1 MNMNIF
7 KPDAGRYMGTHD
19 QWLQQFE
26 TELQTT
32 PVNNGDKT
40 ALIVNALDNI
50 LAPAL
55 GKAKIVKQYKNNNFA
70 EVTAEVKKLS
80 MNQYSFVVK
89 PPAHMSNLPSD
100 MEEYL
105 NYSSH
110 SDIITGLDIQA
121 FDDAQNQ
128 MSEEELEL
136 LRNGTPPPSSLK
148 EDLLPYINA
157 MNKFSG
163 LIRAFFHRPN
173 IRRKVYDERK
183 NLKNNKSRMIKLFNS
198 LIERY
203 SRVVVVRVDLYLK
216 HQLETLMQTY
226 FKAEDCLSKNDFDAF
241 KKCAEQL
248 LENKRHNPVL
258 KQAIGY
264 IFRFEYT
271 PRRGFHLHTFWFFN
285 GNKNQEDISLAQGIE
300 QLWKKVTND
309 QGYAYISNMR
319 KHTYENCFLG
329 TIEYNQ
335 SEKRKWLEDG
345 FDYHCKTSQLFIF
358 SNMKNGRRFQ
368 ISQPLKPQTRGR
380 PRSKLLDLNSITGDE
395 A

>member
-1 MNMNIF
+1 MRIINVN
-7 KPDAGRYMGTHD
+7 AGRHMGTHD

-26 TELQTT
+26 TELQIT
-32 PVNNGDKT
+32 PVNDGYKT
-40 ALIVNALDNI
+40 TFLVNSHDNI
-50 LAPAL
+50 LAPAI
-55 GKAKIVKQYKNNNFA
+55 GKAKLVKQFKKRNFP
-70 EVTAEVKKLS
+70 EVTTETKILSNGRYGFAVKH
-80 MNQYSFVVK
+80 
-89 PPAHMSNLPSD
+89 PAQMSNLPSD
-100 MEEYL
+100 IAEL
-105 NYSSH
+105 INYSTL
-110 SDIITGLDIQA
+110 SDIIKGLDIQA
-121 FDDAQNQ
+121 FDYALSQ
-128 MSEEELEL
+128 MSEDELDL
-136 LRNGTPPPSSLK
+136 LRNGTPLPSSLK
-148 EDLLPYINA
+148 ENLLPYINA
-157 MNKFSG
+157 INKFIG
-163 LIRAFFHRPN
+163 LIRAFFRRPN

-183 NLKNNKSRMIKLFNS
+183 NLKKNKSRMIEMFNS

-203 SRVVVVRVDLYLK
+203 SRVVVVRLDLYLK
-216 HQLETLMQTY
+216 HKPETLLQTC

-241 KKCAEQL
+241 KKCVEQL

-300 QLWKKVTND
+300 KLWKKVTND
-309 QGYAYISNMR
+309 QGYAYICNMR

-335 SEKRKWLEDG
+335 SQKRKWLEEG
-345 FDYHCKTSQLFIF
+345 FEYHCKTSQLFIF

-380 PRSKLLDLNSITGDE
+380 PRKNHLELNAFAGDE

>member
-80 MNQYSFVVK
+80 MNQYTFVVK

-136 LRNGTPPPSSLK
+136 LRNGTPPPSNLK

-241 KKCAEQL
+241 KKCVEQL

-300 QLWKKVTND
+300 QLWKKVTD
-309 QGYAYISNMR
+309 EQGCYS
-319 KHTYENCFLG
+319 
-329 TIEYNQ
+329 
-335 SEKRKWLEDG
+335 
-345 FDYHCKTSQLFIF
+345 
-358 SNMKNGRRFQ
+358 
-368 ISQPLKPQTRGR
+368 
-380 PRSKLLDLNSITGDE
+380 
-395 A
+395 

>member
-1 MNMNIF
+1 MNMRIINVN
-7 KPDAGRYMGTHD
+7 AGRHMGTHD

-32 PVNNGDKT
+32 PVNDGSKT
-40 ALIVNALDNI
+40 TFVVHSVDNI
-50 LAPAL
+50 IAPAL
-55 GKAKIVKQYKNNNFA
+55 GKAKLVNQLKKYNYA
-70 EVTAEVKKLS
+70 EVTAELKRLS
-80 MNQYSFVVK
+80 MDQYVFVVK
-89 PPAHMSNLPSD
+89 YPAHMSNLASD
-100 MEEYL
+100 TVEL
-105 NYSSH
+105 INFSTH
-110 SDIITGLDIQA
+110 SDIINGLDIQA
-121 FDDAQNQ
+121 FDDALSQ
-128 MSEEELEL
+128 MSEDELEL
-136 LRNGTPPPSSLK
+136 LRNGTPAPSSLK
-148 EDLLPYINA
+148 QNLLPYVNA
-157 MNKFSG
+157 MNKFTG
-163 LIRAFFHRPN
+163 LIRAFFRHPN

-203 SRVVVVRVDLYLK
+203 SRVVVVRLDLYLK
-216 HQLETLMQTY
+216 HQLETLMQTC

-241 KKCAEQL
+241 KKCVEQL

-309 QGYAYISNMR
+309 QGYAYICNMR

-335 SEKRKWLEDG
+335 AQKRKWLEDG

-380 PRSKLLDLNSITGDE
+380 PRKKQLDHNAFTGDE

>member
-1 MNMNIF
+1 
-7 KPDAGRYMGTHD
+7 
-19 QWLQQFE
+19 
-26 TELQTT
+26 
-32 PVNNGDKT
+32 
-40 ALIVNALDNI
+40 
-50 LAPAL
+50 
-55 GKAKIVKQYKNNNFA
+55 
-70 EVTAEVKKLS
+70 
-80 MNQYSFVVK
+80 
-89 PPAHMSNLPSD
+89 
-100 MEEYL
+100 
-105 NYSSH
+105 
-110 SDIITGLDIQA
+110 
-121 FDDAQNQ
+121 
-128 MSEEELEL
+128 MSEDELDL
-136 LRNGTPPPSSLK
+136 LRNGTPLPSSLK
-148 EDLLPYINA
+148 ENLLPYINA
-157 MNKFSG
+157 INKFIG
-163 LIRAFFHRPN
+163 LIRAFFRRPN

-183 NLKNNKSRMIKLFNS
+183 NLKKNKSRMIEMFNS

-203 SRVVVVRVDLYLK
+203 SRVVVVRLDLYLK
-216 HQLETLMQTY
+216 HKPETLLQTC

-241 KKCAEQL
+241 KKCVEQL

-300 QLWKKVTND
+300 KLWKKVTND
-309 QGYAYISNMR
+309 QGYAYICNMR

-335 SEKRKWLEDG
+335 SQKRKWLEEG
-345 FDYHCKTSQLFIF
+345 FEYHCKTSQLFIF

-380 PRSKLLDLNSITGDE
+380 PRKNHLELNAFAGDE